1 RAAVSS
7 FGISGTNAHVI
18 IEQGPAVEPEPSGAE
33 LPVTPWL
40 VSAKTPEALR
50 AQAGQLA
57 SWVEERPELDA
68 ADIGWTLASGRALLE
83 QRAVVVGAD
92 RAELVAGLRA
102 LADGTTTPEAAAAG
116 GGRLAMLFAGQGSQ
130 RVGMGRE
137 LAAAFPVFA
146 EALDEICALLP
157 GSVRE
162 AMFSDPDG
170 VLGETGM
177 TQPALFA
184 FEVAL
189 YRLLISLGVTPDV
202 LVGHS
207 VGEIAA
213 AHVA

>member
-1 RAAVSS
+1 
-7 FGISGTNAHVI
+7 
-18 IEQGPAVEPEPSGAE
+18 
-33 LPVTPWL
+33 
-40 VSAKTPEALR
+40 
-50 AQAGQLA
+50 QLA
-57 SWVEERPELDA
+57 DWVEERPELDV

-83 QRAVVVGAD
+83 QRAVVMGSD

-102 LADGTTTPEAAAAG
+102 LAEGTATPGAARG
-116 GGRLAMLFAGQGSQ
+116 GGLAMLFAGQGSQ
-130 RVGMGRE
+130 RVGMGAS

-146 EALDEICALLP
+146 EALDEVCALLP

-162 AMFSDPDG
+162 AMFSGPEE
-170 VLGETGM
+170 VLAETGM

-189 YRLLISLGVTPDV
+189 YRLLASFGVTPDV

-213 AHVA
+213 AHVAGVLSLPDACALVTAR

>member
-1 RAAVSS
+1 
-7 FGISGTNAHVI
+7 
-18 IEQGPAVEPEPSGAE
+18 
-33 LPVTPWL
+33 
-40 VSAKTPEALR
+40 
-50 AQAGQLA
+50 QLA
-57 SWVEERPELDA
+57 DWVEAQPELNPADA
-68 ADIGWTLASGRALLE
+68 AWTLATGRALLE

-92 RAELVAGLRA
+92 RAELVTGLRA
-102 LADGTTTPEAAAAG
+102 LADGTTPPETAD
-116 GGRLAMLFAGQGSQ
+116 GRLAMLFTGQGSQ

-146 EALDEICALLP
+146 DALDEICALLP

-162 AMFSDPDG
+162 AMFSGPEEA
-170 VLGETGM
+170 LAETGM

-189 YRLLISLGVTPDV
+189 YRLLTSLGVTPDV

-213 AHVA
+213 AHVAGVLSLPDACALVTARARLMQGLPQGGAMLAIAAPEADVLPLLE